1 VLYQL
6 SYLGVNPIVSAP
18 PIGGN
23 RRQLQTRAAAI
34 GVRQLSWWGEFVDG
48 CAKAE
53 SYMPVP
59 VISAARTEAWIEKQ
73 AAPSLAAVFANKG
86 GDMDYLQELL
96 TEGRKRWGEKHRLI
110 ADGLV

>member
-1 VLYQL
+1 LFG
-6 SYLGVNPIVSAP
+6 SYLVRFIDFRDRSSDSNAT
-18 PIGGN
+18 
-23 RRQLQTRAAAI
+23 RRR
-34 GVRQLSWWGEFVDG
+34 RLSWWAEFLDG

-53 SYMPVP
+53 SYMQVP
-59 VISAARTEAWIEKQ
+59 VISSARTEAWIEKQ

-86 GDMDYLQELL
+86 GDMDYLQELF